1 MGQWLET
8 LTQWLAANPQWL
20 GLALVIV
27 ACMECLAV
35 VGLIVPGTVM
45 VFAIAVLAGNG
56 VLTLG
61 ETLVLGFIGG
71 LLGDLL
77 SYALGRRYHQ
87 GIRSLR
93 GLRDHPEWLLRA
105 EHYFQRYGVASLL
118 VGRFIGPLRPML
130 PMTAGMLDMPFGR
143 FLLVSL
149 CAAAG
154 WSMAY
159 LLPGWSAGAAMR
171 LPLEEGFWSEAAVV
185 VGALLTLIAT
195 TAFGSLRQLRWV
207 TALATGLSIA
217 ILLGLFLGWPH
228 LKELDEGL
236 LAVIQGERSI
246 TLDRVMVLIT
256 RVGDFQTQLWAGVL
270 LCVLLLV
277 LRQWRAAIFS
287 ILTLLGTAMANGA
300 LKASFARVRPEVLME
315 PLSSYSFPSGHSSA
329 AFAFF
334 LTLGVLAGRDQPPRL
349 RLAWL
354 VLASLPAT
362 AIALSR
368 VYLGGALDDRRH
380 RRCIARG
387 EHLRTQP
394 DPGAMARTDG
404 GAAGQGVVADPAGL
418 PGPARCVQRLGATD
432 GDADVSL
439 SVVRRLHRYAPS
451 CSCSSRF

>member
-130 PMTAGMLDMPFGR
+130 PMTAGMLDMPFWR

-368 VYLGGALDDRRH
+368 VYLGVHWMTDVTAGALLAASICALSLTLVQWR
-380 RRCIARG
+380 A
-387 EHLRTQP
+387 P
-394 DPGAMARTDG
+394 MA
-404 GAAGQGVVADPAGL
+404 ALPAKVWWLILPACLGL
-418 PGPARCVQRLGATD
+418 LGAF
-432 GDADVSL
+432 
-439 SVVRRLHRYAPS
+439 SVWALPTAMQMYRYQ
-451 CSCSSRF
+451 

>member
-8 LTQWLAANPQWL
+8 LTQWLAGHPQWL
-20 GLALVIV
+20 GLALLIV

-35 VGLIVPGTVM
+35 VGLIIPGTVL
-45 VFAIAVLAGNG
+45 VFAIAVLAGSG
-56 VLTLG
+56 VLSLG
-61 ETLVLGFIGG
+61 ETLLLGFIGG
-71 LLGDLL
+71 LIGDLL

-93 GLRDHPEWLLRA
+93 GLRDHPEWLVQA

-159 LLPGWSAGAAMR
+159 LLPGWSAGAAIR
-171 LPLEEGFWSEAAVV
+171 LPLEEGFWSEAGIV
-185 VGALLTLIAT
+185 VGALLTLIAA
-195 TAFGSLRQLRWV
+195 TAFGSLRGLRWV
-207 TALATGLSIA
+207 SALSAGLGVA
-217 ILLGLFLGWPH
+217 ILLGLFFGWPH

-236 LAVIQGERSI
+236 LAVIQGARS
-246 TLDRVMVLIT
+246 TTFDRIMVIVT
-256 RVGDFQTQLWAGVL
+256 RAGDFHTQLWAAVL
-270 LCVLLLV
+270 LCLLLLV
-277 LRQWRAAIFS
+277 ARQWRAALFA
-287 ILTLLGTAMANGA
+287 ILTLLGTALANGA
-300 LKASFARVRPEVLME
+300 LKATFARVRPEVLME

-334 LTLGVLAGRDQPPRL
+334 LTLGVLAGRGQPPLL

-368 VYLGGALDDRRH
+368 VYLGVHWTTDVTAGALLAA
-380 RRCIARG
+380 CICAASLTLLQWRSPL
-387 EHLRTQP
+387 H
-394 DPGAMARTDG
+394 AMAPR
-404 GAAGQGVVADPAGL
+404 VWWLILPACLGL
-418 PGPARCVQRLGATD
+418 LGAF
-432 GDADVSL
+432 
-439 SVVRRLHRYAPS
+439 SVWALPTAMQMYRYQ
-451 CSCSSRF
+451 

>member
-8 LTQWLAANPQWL
+8 LTQWLASHPQWL
-20 GLALVIV
+20 GLAVLVL

-35 VGLIVPGTVM
+35 IGLIIPGTVLM
-45 VFAIAVLAGNG
+45 FAVAMLAGSG
-56 VLTLG
+56 ILTLG
-61 ETLVLGFIGG
+61 ETLLLGFIGG
-71 LLGDLL
+71 LIGDLL

-93 GLRDHPEWLLRA
+93 GLRDHPEWLMQA

-159 LLPGWSAGAAMR
+159 LLPGWSAGAAIR
-171 LPLEEGFWSEAAVV
+171 LPLEEGFWSEAGIV
-185 VGALLTLIAT
+185 VGALLTLIAA
-195 TAFGSLRQLRWV
+195 TAFGSLRGLRWV
-207 TALATGLSIA
+207 SALSAGLGVA
-217 ILLGLFLGWPH
+217 ILLGLFFGWPH

-236 LAVIQGERSI
+236 LAVIQGARS
-246 TLDRVMVLIT
+246 TTFDRIMVIVT
-256 RVGDFQTQLWAGVL
+256 RAGDFHTQLWAAVL
-270 LCVLLLV
+270 LCLLLLV
-277 LRQWRAAIFS
+277 ARQWRAALFA
-287 ILTLLGTAMANGA
+287 ILTLLGTALANGA
-300 LKASFARVRPEVLME
+300 LKATFARVRPEVLME

-334 LTLGVLAGRDQPPRL
+334 LTLGVLAGRGQPPRL

-368 VYLGGALDDRRH
+368 VYLGVHWTTDVTAGALLAASICAASLTLVQWRSPLH
-380 RRCIARG
+380 
-387 EHLRTQP
+387 
-394 DPGAMARTDG
+394 AMAPR
-404 GAAGQGVVADPAGL
+404 VWWLILPACLGL
-418 PGPARCVQRLGATD
+418 LGAF
-432 GDADVSL
+432 
-439 SVVRRLHRYAPS
+439 SVWALPTAMQMYRYQ
-451 CSCSSRF
+451 

>member
-8 LTQWLAANPQWL
+8 LTQWLAGHPQWL
-20 GLALVIV
+20 GLALLIV

-35 VGLIVPGTVM
+35 VGLIIPGTVL
-45 VFAIAVLAGNG
+45 VFAIAVLAGSG
-56 VLTLG
+56 VLSLG
-61 ETLVLGFIGG
+61 ETLLLGFIGG
-71 LLGDLL
+71 LIGDLL

-93 GLRDHPEWLLRA
+93 GLRDHPEWLVQA

-159 LLPGWSAGAAMR
+159 LLPGWSAGAAIR
-171 LPLEEGFWSEAAVV
+171 LPLEEGFWSEAGIV
-185 VGALLTLIAT
+185 VGALLTLIAA
-195 TAFGSLRQLRWV
+195 TAFGSLRGLRWV
-207 TALATGLSIA
+207 SALSAGLGVA
-217 ILLGLFLGWPH
+217 ILLGLFFGWPH

-236 LAVIQGERSI
+236 LAVIQGARS
-246 TLDRVMVLIT
+246 TTFDRIMVIVT
-256 RVGDFQTQLWAGVL
+256 RAGDFHTQLWAAVL
-270 LCVLLLV
+270 LCLLLLV
-277 LRQWRAAIFS
+277 ARQWRAALFA
-287 ILTLLGTAMANGA
+287 ILTLLGTALANGA
-300 LKASFARVRPEVLME
+300 LKATFARVRPEVLME

-334 LTLGVLAGRDQPPRL
+334 LTLGVLAGRGQPPRL

-368 VYLGGALDDRRH
+368 VYLGVHWTTDVTAGALLAA
-380 RRCIARG
+380 CICAASLTLVQWRSPL
-387 EHLRTQP
+387 H
-394 DPGAMARTDG
+394 AMAPR
-404 GAAGQGVVADPAGL
+404 VWWLILPACLGL
-418 PGPARCVQRLGATD
+418 LGAF
-432 GDADVSL
+432 
-439 SVVRRLHRYAPS
+439 SVWALPTAMQMYRYQ
-451 CSCSSRF
+451 

>member
-8 LTQWLAANPQWL
+8 LTQWLAGHPQWL
-20 GLALVIV
+20 GLALLIV

-35 VGLIVPGTVM
+35 VGLIIPGTVL
-45 VFAIAVLAGNG
+45 VFAIAVLAGSG
-56 VLTLG
+56 VLSLG
-61 ETLVLGFIGG
+61 ETLLLGFIGG
-71 LLGDLL
+71 LIGDLL

-93 GLRDHPEWLLRA
+93 GLRDHPEWLVQA

-159 LLPGWSAGAAMR
+159 LLPGWSAGAAIR
-171 LPLEEGFWSEAAVV
+171 LPLEEGFWSEAGIV
-185 VGALLTLIAT
+185 VGALLTLIAA
-195 TAFGSLRQLRWV
+195 TAFGSLRSLRWV
-207 TALATGLSIA
+207 SALSAGLGVA
-217 ILLGLFLGWPH
+217 ILLGLFFGWPH

-236 LAVIQGERSI
+236 LAVIQGARS
-246 TLDRVMVLIT
+246 TTFDRIMVIVT
-256 RVGDFQTQLWAGVL
+256 RAGDFHTQLWAAVL
-270 LCVLLLV
+270 LCLLLLV
-277 LRQWRAAIFS
+277 ARQWRAALFA
-287 ILTLLGTAMANGA
+287 ILTLLGTALANGA
-300 LKASFARVRPEVLME
+300 LKATFGRVRPEVLME

-334 LTLGVLAGRDQPPRL
+334 LTLGVLAGRGQPPRL

-368 VYLGGALDDRRH
+368 VYLGVHWTTDVTAGALLAASICAASLTLVQWRSPLH
-380 RRCIARG
+380 
-387 EHLRTQP
+387 
-394 DPGAMARTDG
+394 AMAPRVWWLILS
-404 GAAGQGVVADPAGL
+404 ACMGL
-418 PGPARCVQRLGATD
+418 LGAF
-432 GDADVSL
+432 
-439 SVVRRLHRYAPS
+439 SVWALPTAMQMYRYQ
-451 CSCSSRF
+451 

>member
-8 LTQWLAANPQWL
+8 LTQWLAEHPQWL
-20 GLALVIV
+20 GLALLIV
-27 ACMECLAV
+27 ACIECLAV
-35 VGLIVPGTVM
+35 VGLIIPGTVL
-45 VFAIAVLAGNG
+45 VFAIAVLAGSG
-56 VLTLG
+56 VLSLG
-61 ETLVLGFIGG
+61 ETLLLGFIGG
-71 LLGDLL
+71 LIGDLL

-93 GLRDHPEWLLRA
+93 GLRDHPEWLVQA

-159 LLPGWSAGAAMR
+159 LLPGWSAGAAIR
-171 LPLEEGFWSEAAVV
+171 LPLEEGFWSEAGIV
-185 VGALLTLIAT
+185 VGALLTLIAA
-195 TAFGSLRQLRWV
+195 TAFGSLRGLRWV
-207 TALATGLSIA
+207 SALSAGLGVA
-217 ILLGLFLGWPH
+217 ILLGLFFGWPH

-236 LAVIQGERSI
+236 LTVIQGARS
-246 TLDRVMVLIT
+246 TTFDRIMVIVT
-256 RVGDFQTQLWAGVL
+256 RAGDFHTQLWAAVL
-270 LCVLLLV
+270 LCLLLLV
-277 LRQWRAAIFS
+277 ARQWRAALFA
-287 ILTLLGTAMANGA
+287 ILTLLGTALANGA
-300 LKASFARVRPEVLME
+300 LKATFARVRPEVLME

-334 LTLGVLAGRDQPPRL
+334 LTLGVLAGRGQPPRL

-368 VYLGGALDDRRH
+368 VYLGVHWTTDVTAGALLAA
-380 RRCIARG
+380 CICAASLTLVQWRSPL
-387 EHLRTQP
+387 H
-394 DPGAMARTDG
+394 AMAPR
-404 GAAGQGVVADPAGL
+404 VWWLILPACLGL
-418 PGPARCVQRLGATD
+418 LGAF
-432 GDADVSL
+432 
-439 SVVRRLHRYAPS
+439 SVWALPTAMQMYRYQ
-451 CSCSSRF
+451 

>member
-8 LTQWLAANPQWL
+8 LTQWLAGHPQWL
-20 GLALVIV
+20 GLALLIV

-35 VGLIVPGTVM
+35 VGLIIPGTVL
-45 VFAIAVLAGNG
+45 VFAIAVLAGSG
-56 VLTLG
+56 VLSLG
-61 ETLVLGFIGG
+61 ETLLLGFIGG
-71 LLGDLL
+71 LIGDLL

-93 GLRDHPEWLLRA
+93 GLRDHPEWLVQA

-159 LLPGWSAGAAMR
+159 LLPGWSAGAAIR
-171 LPLEEGFWSEAAVV
+171 LPLEEGFWSEAGIV
-185 VGALLTLIAT
+185 VGALLTLIAA
-195 TAFGSLRQLRWV
+195 TAFGSLRGLRWV
-207 TALATGLSIA
+207 SALSAGLGVA
-217 ILLGLFLGWPH
+217 ILLGLFFGWPH

-236 LAVIQGERSI
+236 LAVIQGARS
-246 TLDRVMVLIT
+246 TTFDRIMVIVT
-256 RVGDFQTQLWAGVL
+256 RAGDFHTQLWAAVL
-270 LCVLLLV
+270 LCLLLLV
-277 LRQWRAAIFS
+277 ARQWRAALFA
-287 ILTLLGTAMANGA
+287 ILTLLGTALANGA
-300 LKASFARVRPEVLME
+300 LKATFARVRPEVLME

-334 LTLGVLAGRDQPPRL
+334 LTLGVLAGRGQPPRL

-368 VYLGGALDDRRH
+368 VYLGVHWTTDVTAGALLAASICAASLTLVQWRSPLH
-380 RRCIARG
+380 
-387 EHLRTQP
+387 
-394 DPGAMARTDG
+394 AMAPR
-404 GAAGQGVVADPAGL
+404 VWWLILPACMGL
-418 PGPARCVQRLGATD
+418 LGAF
-432 GDADVSL
+432 
-439 SVVRRLHRYAPS
+439 SVWALPTAMQMYRYQ
-451 CSCSSRF
+451 

>member
-8 LTQWLAANPQWL
+8 LTQWLAGHPQWL
-20 GLALVIV
+20 GLALLIV

-35 VGLIVPGTVM
+35 VGLIIPGTVL
-45 VFAIAVLAGNG
+45 VFAIAVLAGSG
-56 VLTLG
+56 VLSLG
-61 ETLVLGFIGG
+61 ETLLLGFIGG
-71 LLGDLL
+71 LIGDLL
-77 SYALGRRYHQ
+77 SYTLGRRYHQ

-93 GLRDHPEWLLRA
+93 GLRDHPDWLVQA

-159 LLPGWSAGAAMR
+159 LLPGWSAGAAIR
-171 LPLEEGFWSEAAVV
+171 LPLEEGFWSEAGIV
-185 VGALLTLIAT
+185 VGALLTLIAA
-195 TAFGSLRQLRWV
+195 TAFGSLRGLRWV
-207 TALATGLSIA
+207 SALSAGLGVA
-217 ILLGLFLGWPH
+217 ILLGLFFGWPH

-236 LAVIQGERSI
+236 LAVIQGARS
-246 TLDRVMVLIT
+246 TTFDRIMVIVT
-256 RVGDFQTQLWAGVL
+256 RAGDFHTQLWAAVL
-270 LCVLLLV
+270 LCLLLLV
-277 LRQWRAAIFS
+277 ARQWRAALFA
-287 ILTLLGTAMANGA
+287 ILTLLGTALANGA
-300 LKASFARVRPEVLME
+300 LKATFARVRPEVLME

-334 LTLGVLAGRDQPPRL
+334 LTLGVLAGRGQPPRL

-368 VYLGGALDDRRH
+368 VYLGVHWTTDVTAGALLAASICAASLTLVQWRSPLH
-380 RRCIARG
+380 
-387 EHLRTQP
+387 
-394 DPGAMARTDG
+394 AMAPRVWWLILS
-404 GAAGQGVVADPAGL
+404 ACMGL
-418 PGPARCVQRLGATD
+418 LGAF
-432 GDADVSL
+432 
-439 SVVRRLHRYAPS
+439 SVWALPTAMQMYRYQ
-451 CSCSSRF
+451 

>member
-8 LTQWLAANPQWL
+8 LTQWLAGHPQWL
-20 GLALVIV
+20 GLALLIV

-35 VGLIVPGTVM
+35 VGLIIPGTVL
-45 VFAIAVLAGNG
+45 VFAIAVLAGSG
-56 VLTLG
+56 VLSLG
-61 ETLVLGFIGG
+61 ETLLLGFIGG
-71 LLGDLL
+71 LIGDLL

-93 GLRDHPEWLLRA
+93 GLRDHPEWLMQA

-159 LLPGWSAGAAMR
+159 LLPGWSAGAAIR
-171 LPLEEGFWSEAAVV
+171 LPLEEGFWSEAGIV
-185 VGALLTLIAT
+185 VGALLTLIAA
-195 TAFGSLRQLRWV
+195 TAFGSLRGLRWV
-207 TALATGLSIA
+207 SALSAGLGGA
-217 ILLGLFLGWPH
+217 ILLGLFFGWPH

-236 LAVIQGERSI
+236 LAVIQGARS
-246 TLDRVMVLIT
+246 TTFDRIMVIVT
-256 RVGDFQTQLWAGVL
+256 RAGDFHTQLWAAVL
-270 LCVLLLV
+270 LCLLLLV
-277 LRQWRAAIFS
+277 ARQWRAALFA
-287 ILTLLGTAMANGA
+287 ILTLLGTALANGA
-300 LKASFARVRPEVLME
+300 LKATFARVRPEVLME

-334 LTLGVLAGRDQPPRL
+334 LTLGVLAGRGQPPRL

-354 VLASLPAT
+354 ILASLPAT

-368 VYLGGALDDRRH
+368 VYLGVHWTTDVTAGALLAA
-380 RRCIARG
+380 CICAASLTLVQWRSPL
-387 EHLRTQP
+387 H
-394 DPGAMARTDG
+394 AMAPR
-404 GAAGQGVVADPAGL
+404 VWWLILPACLGL
-418 PGPARCVQRLGATD
+418 LGAF
-432 GDADVSL
+432 
-439 SVVRRLHRYAPS
+439 SVWALPTAMQMYRYQ
-451 CSCSSRF
+451 

>member
-8 LTQWLAANPQWL
+8 LTQWLAGHPQWL
-20 GLALVIV
+20 GLALLIV

-35 VGLIVPGTVM
+35 VGLIIPGTVL
-45 VFAIAVLAGNG
+45 VFAIAVLAGSG
-56 VLTLG
+56 VLSLG
-61 ETLVLGFIGG
+61 ETLLLGFIGG
-71 LLGDLL
+71 LIGDLL

-93 GLRDHPEWLLRA
+93 GLRDHPEWLVQA

-159 LLPGWSAGAAMR
+159 LLPGWSAGAAIR
-171 LPLEEGFWSEAAVV
+171 LPLEEGFWSEAGIV
-185 VGALLTLIAT
+185 VGALLTLIAA
-195 TAFGSLRQLRWV
+195 TAFGSLRGLRWV
-207 TALATGLSIA
+207 SALSAGLGVA
-217 ILLGLFLGWPH
+217 ILLGLFFGWPH

-236 LAVIQGERSI
+236 LAVIQGARS
-246 TLDRVMVLIT
+246 TTFDRIMVIVT
-256 RVGDFQTQLWAGVL
+256 RAGDFHTQLWAAVL
-270 LCVLLLV
+270 LCLLLLV
-277 LRQWRAAIFS
+277 ARQWRAALFA
-287 ILTLLGTAMANGA
+287 ILTLLGTALANGA
-300 LKASFARVRPEVLME
+300 LKATFARVRPEVLME

-334 LTLGVLAGRDQPPRL
+334 LTLGVLAGRGQPPRL

-368 VYLGGALDDRRH
+368 VYLGVHWTTDVTAGALLAA
-380 RRCIARG
+380 CICAASLTLVQWRSPL
-387 EHLRTQP
+387 H
-394 DPGAMARTDG
+394 AMAPR
-404 GAAGQGVVADPAGL
+404 VWWLILPACMGL
-418 PGPARCVQRLGATD
+418 LGAF
-432 GDADVSL
+432 
-439 SVVRRLHRYAPS
+439 SVWALPTAMQMYRYQ
-451 CSCSSRF
+451 

>member
-8 LTQWLAANPQWL
+8 LTQWLAGHPQWL
-20 GLALVIV
+20 GLALLIV

-35 VGLIVPGTVM
+35 VGLLIPGTVL
-45 VFAIAVLAGNG
+45 VFAIAVLAGSG
-56 VLTLG
+56 VLSLG
-61 ETLVLGFIGG
+61 ETLLLGFIGG
-71 LLGDLL
+71 LIGDLL

-93 GLRDHPEWLLRA
+93 GLRDHPEWLVQA

-159 LLPGWSAGAAMR
+159 LLPGWSAGAAIR
-171 LPLEEGFWSEAAVV
+171 LPLEEGFWSEAGIV
-185 VGALLTLIAT
+185 VGALLTLIAA
-195 TAFGSLRQLRWV
+195 TAFGSLRGLRWV
-207 TALATGLSIA
+207 SALSAGLGVA
-217 ILLGLFLGWPH
+217 ILLGLFFGWPH

-236 LAVIQGERSI
+236 LAVIQGARS
-246 TLDRVMVLIT
+246 TTFDRIMVIVT
-256 RVGDFQTQLWAGVL
+256 RAGDFHTQLWAAVL
-270 LCVLLLV
+270 LCLLLLV
-277 LRQWRAAIFS
+277 ARQWRAALFA
-287 ILTLLGTAMANGA
+287 ILTLLGTALANGA
-300 LKASFARVRPEVLME
+300 LKATFARVRPEVLME

-334 LTLGVLAGRDQPPRL
+334 LTLGVLAGRGQPPRL

-368 VYLGGALDDRRH
+368 VYLGVHWTTDVTAGALLAASICAASLTLVQWRSPLH
-380 RRCIARG
+380 
-387 EHLRTQP
+387 
-394 DPGAMARTDG
+394 AMAPR
-404 GAAGQGVVADPAGL
+404 VWWLILPACMGL
-418 PGPARCVQRLGATD
+418 LGAF
-432 GDADVSL
+432 
-439 SVVRRLHRYAPS
+439 SVWALPTAMQMYRYQ
-451 CSCSSRF
+451 

>member
-1 MGQWLET
+1 M
-8 LTQWLAANPQWL
+8 LTTGRNHGAGLHRRAARRP
-20 GLALVIV
+20 
-27 ACMECLAV
+27 
-35 VGLIVPGTVM
+35 
-45 VFAIAVLAGNG
+45 AVLR
-56 VLTLG
+56 
-61 ETLVLGFIGG
+61 
-71 LLGDLL
+71 
-77 SYALGRRYHQ
+77 LGRRYHR

-217 ILLGLFLGWPH
+217 ILLGLFLGWRTSGARRRAACG
-228 LKELDEGL
+228 DR
-236 LAVIQGERSI
+236 GERSI

-256 RVGDFQTQLWAGVL
+256 RVGDFQTSSGPAYCCACCSRSCASGVPRSFHPYPAGYGHGQRRTQGLLRPCQAGGADGAAEQLQL
-270 LCVLLLV
+270 S
-277 LRQWRAAIFS
+277 QRAQF
-287 ILTLLGTAMANGA
+287 G
-300 LKASFARVRPEVLME
+300 RVRL
-315 PLSSYSFPSGHSSA
+315 
-329 AFAFF
+329 F
-334 LTLGVLAGRDQPPRL
+334 LTTGVLAGRDQPPRL

-368 VYLGGALDDRRH
+368 VYGVHWMTDVTAGALLAASICALSLTQCNGAHRW
-380 RRCIARG
+380 RRCR
-387 EHLRTQP
+387 
-394 DPGAMARTDG
+394 
-404 GAAGQGVVADPAGL
+404 QGVVADPAGL
-418 PGPARCVQRLGATD
+418 PGLLGAF
-432 GDADVSL
+432 
-439 SVVRRLHRYAPS
+439 SVWALPTAMQMYRYQ
-451 CSCSSRF
+451 

>member
-8 LTQWLAANPQWL
+8 LTQWLAGHPQWL
-20 GLALVIV
+20 GLALLIV

-35 VGLIVPGTVM
+35 VGLIIPGTVL
-45 VFAIAVLAGNG
+45 VFAIAVLAGSG
-56 VLTLG
+56 VLSLG
-61 ETLVLGFIGG
+61 ETLLLGFIGG
-71 LLGDLL
+71 LIGDLL

-93 GLRDHPEWLLRA
+93 GLRDHPEWLVQA

-159 LLPGWSAGAAMR
+159 LLPGWSAGAAIR
-171 LPLEEGFWSEAAVV
+171 LPLEEGFWSEAGIV
-185 VGALLTLIAT
+185 VGALLTLIAA
-195 TAFGSLRQLRWV
+195 TAFGSLRGLRWV
-207 TALATGLSIA
+207 SALSAGLGVA
-217 ILLGLFLGWPH
+217 ILLGLFFGWPH

-236 LAVIQGERSI
+236 LAVIQGARS
-246 TLDRVMVLIT
+246 TTFDRIMVIVT
-256 RVGDFQTQLWAGVL
+256 RAGDFHTQLWAAVL
-270 LCVLLLV
+270 LCLLLLV
-277 LRQWRAAIFS
+277 ARQWRAALFA
-287 ILTLLGTAMANGA
+287 ILTLLGTALANGA
-300 LKASFARVRPEVLME
+300 LKATFARARPEVLME

-334 LTLGVLAGRDQPPRL
+334 LTLGVLAGRGQPPRL

-368 VYLGGALDDRRH
+368 VYLGVHWTTDVTAGALLAASICAASLTLVQWRSPLH
-380 RRCIARG
+380 
-387 EHLRTQP
+387 
-394 DPGAMARTDG
+394 AMAPR
-404 GAAGQGVVADPAGL
+404 VWWLILPACLGL
-418 PGPARCVQRLGATD
+418 LGAF
-432 GDADVSL
+432 
-439 SVVRRLHRYAPS
+439 SVWALPTAMQMYRYQ
-451 CSCSSRF
+451 

>member
-8 LTQWLAANPQWL
+8 LTQWLAGHPQWL
-20 GLALVIV
+20 GLALLIV

-35 VGLIVPGTVM
+35 VGLIIPGTVL
-45 VFAIAVLAGNG
+45 VFAIAVLAGSG
-56 VLTLG
+56 VLSLG
-61 ETLVLGFIGG
+61 ETLLLGFIGG
-71 LLGDLL
+71 LIGDLL

-93 GLRDHPEWLLRA
+93 GLRDHPEWLVQA

-159 LLPGWSAGAAMR
+159 LLPGWSAGAAIR
-171 LPLEEGFWSEAAVV
+171 LPLEDGFWSEAGIM
-185 VGALLTLIAT
+185 VGALLTLIAA
-195 TAFGSLRQLRWV
+195 TAFGSLRGLRWV
-207 TALATGLSIA
+207 SALSAGLGVA
-217 ILLGLFLGWPH
+217 ILLGLFFGWPH

-236 LAVIQGERSI
+236 LAVIQGARS
-246 TLDRVMVLIT
+246 TTFDRIMVIVT
-256 RVGDFQTQLWAGVL
+256 RAGDFHTQLWAAVL
-270 LCVLLLV
+270 LCLLLLV
-277 LRQWRAAIFS
+277 AGQWRAALFA
-287 ILTLLGTAMANGA
+287 ILTLLGTALANGA
-300 LKASFARVRPEVLME
+300 LKATFARVRPEVLME

-334 LTLGVLAGRDQPPRL
+334 LTLGVLAGRGQPPRL

-368 VYLGGALDDRRH
+368 VYLGVHWTTDVTAGALLAA
-380 RRCIARG
+380 CICAASLTLVQWRSPL
-387 EHLRTQP
+387 H
-394 DPGAMARTDG
+394 AMAPR
-404 GAAGQGVVADPAGL
+404 VWWLILPACLGL
-418 PGPARCVQRLGATD
+418 LGAF
-432 GDADVSL
+432 
-439 SVVRRLHRYAPS
+439 SVWALPTAMQMYRYQ
-451 CSCSSRF
+451 

>member
-8 LTQWLAANPQWL
+8 LTQWLAGHPQWL
-20 GLALVIV
+20 GLALLIV
-27 ACMECLAV
+27 ACIECLAV
-35 VGLIVPGTVM
+35 VGLIIPGTVL
-45 VFAIAVLAGNG
+45 VFAIAVLAGSG
-56 VLTLG
+56 VLSLG
-61 ETLVLGFIGG
+61 ETLLLGFIGG
-71 LLGDLL
+71 LIGDLL

-93 GLRDHPEWLLRA
+93 GLRDHPEWLVQA

-159 LLPGWSAGAAMR
+159 LLPGWSAGAAIR
-171 LPLEEGFWSEAAVV
+171 LPLEEGFWSEAGIV
-185 VGALLTLIAT
+185 VGALLTLIAA
-195 TAFGSLRQLRWV
+195 TAFGSLRGLRWV
-207 TALATGLSIA
+207 SALSAGLGVA
-217 ILLGLFLGWPH
+217 ILLGLFFGWPH

-236 LAVIQGERSI
+236 LTVIQGARS
-246 TLDRVMVLIT
+246 TTFDRIMVIVT
-256 RVGDFQTQLWAGVL
+256 RAGDFHTQLWAAVL
-270 LCVLLLV
+270 LCLLLLV
-277 LRQWRAAIFS
+277 ARQWRAALFA
-287 ILTLLGTAMANGA
+287 ILTLLGTALANGA
-300 LKASFARVRPEVLME
+300 LKATFARVRPEVLME

-334 LTLGVLAGRDQPPRL
+334 LTLGVLAGRGQPPRL

-368 VYLGGALDDRRH
+368 VYLGVHWTTDVTAGALLAA
-380 RRCIARG
+380 CICAASLTLVQWRSPL
-387 EHLRTQP
+387 H
-394 DPGAMARTDG
+394 AMAPR
-404 GAAGQGVVADPAGL
+404 VWWLILPACLGL
-418 PGPARCVQRLGATD
+418 LGAF
-432 GDADVSL
+432 
-439 SVVRRLHRYAPS
+439 SVWALPTAMQMYRYQ
-451 CSCSSRF
+451 

>member
-1 MGQWLET
+1 MSQWLDT
-8 LTQWLAANPQWL
+8 LTQWLASHPQWL
-20 GLALVIV
+20 GLAVLVL

-35 VGLIVPGTVM
+35 IGLIIPGTVLM
-45 VFAIAVLAGNG
+45 FAVAMLAGSG

-61 ETLVLGFIGG
+61 ETLLLGFIGG
-71 LLGDLL
+71 LIGDLL

-93 GLRDHPEWLLRA
+93 GLRDHPEWLVQA

-159 LLPGWSAGAAMR
+159 LLPGWSAGAAIR
-171 LPLEEGFWSEAAVV
+171 LPLEEGFWSEAGIV
-185 VGALLTLIAT
+185 VGALLTLIAA
-195 TAFGSLRQLRWV
+195 TAFGSLRGLRWV
-207 TALATGLSIA
+207 SALSAGLGVA

-236 LAVIQGERSI
+236 LAVIQGARS
-246 TLDRVMVLIT
+246 TTFDRIMVIVT
-256 RVGDFQTQLWAGVL
+256 RAGDFHTQLWAAVL
-270 LCVLLLV
+270 LCLLLLV
-277 LRQWRAAIFS
+277 ARQWRAALFA
-287 ILTLLGTAMANGA
+287 ILTLLGTALANGA
-300 LKASFARVRPEVLME
+300 LKATFARVRPEVLME

-334 LTLGVLAGRDQPPRL
+334 LTLGVLAGRGQPPRL

-368 VYLGGALDDRRH
+368 VYLGVHWTTDVTAGALLAA
-380 RRCIARG
+380 CICAASLTLVQWRSP
-387 EHLRTQP
+387 LN
-394 DPGAMARTDG
+394 AMAPR
-404 GAAGQGVVADPAGL
+404 VWWLILPACLGL
-418 PGPARCVQRLGATD
+418 LGAFSFWALPT
-432 GDADVSL
+432 AMQMY
-439 SVVRRLHRYAPS
+439 RYQ
-451 CSCSSRF
+451 

>member
-1 MGQWLET
+1 MSQWLDT

-20 GLALVIV
+20 GLALVMV

-35 VGLIVPGTVM
+35 VGLIIPGTVM
-45 VFAIAVLAGNG
+45 VFAIAVLAGSG

-61 ETLVLGFIGG
+61 QTLLLGFIGG
-71 LLGDLL
+71 LIGDLL

-171 LPLEEGFWSEAAVV
+171 LPLQDGFWSEAAVV
-185 VGALLTLIAT
+185 VGALLILIGAT
-195 TAFGSLRQLRWV
+195 VYGSRRQLRWV
-207 TALATGLSIA
+207 SAVSAGLSVV
-217 ILLGLFLGWPH
+217 ILLGLFFGWPH

-236 LAVIQGERSI
+236 LAVIQGERSA
-246 TLDRVMVLIT
+246 TFDRVMVVIT
-256 RVGDFQTQLWAGVL
+256 RAGDFHTQLWAAVL
-270 LCVLLLV
+270 LCVLLL
-277 LRQWRAAIFS
+277 LARQWRAALFAVC
-287 ILTLLGTAMANGA
+287 TLLGTAVANGA
-300 LKASFARVRPEVLME
+300 LKATFARVRPEVLME

-334 LTLGVLAGRDQPPRL
+334 LTLGVLAGRGQPPRL

-368 VYLGGALDDRRH
+368 VYLGVHWTTDVTAGALLAASICAASLSLAQWRSPL
-380 RRCIARG
+380 A
-387 EHLRTQP
+387 
-394 DPGAMARTDG
+394 AMAPK
-404 GAAGQGVVADPAGL
+404 VWWLILPACLGL
-418 PGPARCVQRLGATD
+418 LGAFSIWALPT
-432 GDADVSL
+432 AMQMY
-439 SVVRRLHRYAPS
+439 RYQ
-451 CSCSSRF
+451 

>member
-8 LTQWLAANPQWL
+8 LTQWLAGHPQWL
-20 GLALVIV
+20 GLALLIV

-35 VGLIVPGTVM
+35 VGLIIPGTVL
-45 VFAIAVLAGNG
+45 VFAIAVLAGSG
-56 VLTLG
+56 VLSLG
-61 ETLVLGFIGG
+61 ETLLLGFIGG
-71 LLGDLL
+71 LIGDLL

-93 GLRDHPEWLLRA
+93 GLRDHPEWLMQA

-130 PMTAGMLDMPFGR
+130 PMTAGMLDMPLGR

-159 LLPGWSAGAAMR
+159 LLPGWSAGAAIR
-171 LPLEEGFWSEAAVV
+171 LPLEEGFWSEAGIV
-185 VGALLTLIAT
+185 VGALLTLIAA
-195 TAFGSLRQLRWV
+195 TAFGSLRGLRWV
-207 TALATGLSIA
+207 SALSAGLGVA
-217 ILLGLFLGWPH
+217 ILLGLFFGWPH

-236 LAVIQGERSI
+236 LAVIQGARS
-246 TLDRVMVLIT
+246 TTFDRIMVIVT
-256 RVGDFQTQLWAGVL
+256 RAGDFHTQLWAAVL
-270 LCVLLLV
+270 LCLLLLV
-277 LRQWRAAIFS
+277 ARQWRAALFA
-287 ILTLLGTAMANGA
+287 ILTLLGTALANGA
-300 LKASFARVRPEVLME
+300 LKATFARVRPEVLME

-334 LTLGVLAGRDQPPRL
+334 LTLGVLAGRGQPPRL

-368 VYLGGALDDRRH
+368 VYLGVHWTTDVTAGALLAASICAASLTLVQWRSPLH
-380 RRCIARG
+380 
-387 EHLRTQP
+387 
-394 DPGAMARTDG
+394 AMAPR
-404 GAAGQGVVADPAGL
+404 VWWLILPACLGL
-418 PGPARCVQRLGATD
+418 
-432 GDADVSL
+432 L
-439 SVVRRLHRYAPS
+439 SAFSVWALPTAMQMYRYQ
-451 CSCSSRF
+451 

>member
-8 LTQWLAANPQWL
+8 LTQWLAGHPQWL
-20 GLALVIV
+20 GLALLIV

-35 VGLIVPGTVM
+35 VGLIIPGTVL
-45 VFAIAVLAGNG
+45 VFAIAVLAGSG
-56 VLTLG
+56 VLSLG
-61 ETLVLGFIGG
+61 ETLLLGFIGG
-71 LLGDLL
+71 LIGDLL

-93 GLRDHPEWLLRA
+93 GLRDHPEWLVQA

-159 LLPGWSAGAAMR
+159 LLPGWSAGAAIR
-171 LPLEEGFWSEAAVV
+171 LPLEEGFWSEAGIV
-185 VGALLTLIAT
+185 VGALLTLIAA
-195 TAFGSLRQLRWV
+195 TAFGSLRGLRWV
-207 TALATGLSIA
+207 SALSAGLGVA
-217 ILLGLFLGWPH
+217 ILLGLFFGWPH

-236 LAVIQGERSI
+236 LAVIQGARS
-246 TLDRVMVLIT
+246 TTFDRVMVIVT
-256 RVGDFQTQLWAGVL
+256 RAGDFHTQLWAAVL
-270 LCVLLLV
+270 LCLLLLV
-277 LRQWRAAIFS
+277 ARQWRAALFA
-287 ILTLLGTAMANGA
+287 ILTLLGTALANGA
-300 LKASFARVRPEVLME
+300 LKATFARVRPEVLME

-334 LTLGVLAGRDQPPRL
+334 LTLGVLAGRGQPPRL

-368 VYLGGALDDRRH
+368 VYLGVHWTTDVTAGALLAASICAASLTLVQWRSPLH
-380 RRCIARG
+380 
-387 EHLRTQP
+387 
-394 DPGAMARTDG
+394 AMAPR
-404 GAAGQGVVADPAGL
+404 VWWLILPACLGL
-418 PGPARCVQRLGATD
+418 LGAF
-432 GDADVSL
+432 
-439 SVVRRLHRYAPS
+439 SVWALPTAMQMYRYQ
-451 CSCSSRF
+451 

>member
-8 LTQWLAANPQWL
+8 LTQWLAGHPQWL
-20 GLALVIV
+20 GLALLIV

-35 VGLIVPGTVM
+35 VGLIIPGTVL
-45 VFAIAVLAGNG
+45 VFAIAVLAGSG
-56 VLTLG
+56 VLSLG
-61 ETLVLGFIGG
+61 ETLLLGFIGG
-71 LLGDLL
+71 LIGDLL

-93 GLRDHPEWLLRA
+93 GLRDHPEWLVQA

-159 LLPGWSAGAAMR
+159 LLPGWSAGAAIR
-171 LPLEEGFWSEAAVV
+171 LPLEEGFWSEAGIV
-185 VGALLTLIAT
+185 VGALLTLIAA
-195 TAFGSLRQLRWV
+195 TAFGSLRGLRWV
-207 TALATGLSIA
+207 SALSAGLGVA
-217 ILLGLFLGWPH
+217 ILLGLFFGWPH

-236 LAVIQGERSI
+236 LAVIQGARS
-246 TLDRVMVLIT
+246 TTFDRIMVIVT
-256 RVGDFQTQLWAGVL
+256 RAGDFHTQLWAAVL
-270 LCVLLLV
+270 LCLLLLV
-277 LRQWRAAIFS
+277 ARQWRAALFA
-287 ILTLLGTAMANGA
+287 ILTLLGTALANGA
-300 LKASFARVRPEVLME
+300 LKATFARVRPEVLME

-334 LTLGVLAGRDQPPRL
+334 LTLGVLAGRGQPPRL

-368 VYLGGALDDRRH
+368 VYLGVHWTTDVTAGALLAA
-380 RRCIARG
+380 CICAASLTLVQWRSPL
-387 EHLRTQP
+387 H
-394 DPGAMARTDG
+394 AMAPR
-404 GAAGQGVVADPAGL
+404 AWWLILPACLGL
-418 PGPARCVQRLGATD
+418 LGAF
-432 GDADVSL
+432 
-439 SVVRRLHRYAPS
+439 SVWALPTAMQMYRYQ
-451 CSCSSRF
+451 

>member
-1 MGQWLET
+1 MSQWLDT
-8 LTQWLAANPQWL
+8 LTQWLAAHPQWL
-20 GLALVIV
+20 GLALLAV

-35 VGLIVPGTVM
+35 VGLLVPGTVLI
-45 VFAIAVLAGNG
+45 FAIAVLAGSG
-56 VLTLG
+56 VLSLG

-71 LLGDLL
+71 LTGDLL

-149 CAAAG
+149 CAAVG

-159 LLPGWSAGAAMR
+159 LLPGWSAGAAWR
-171 LPLEEGFWSEAAVV
+171 LPLAEGFWSEAAMVI
-185 VGALLTLIAT
+185 GALLILVTAT
-195 TAFGSLRQLRWV
+195 VLGSLRQLRWV
-207 TALATGLSIA
+207 SALSAGLSLA

-236 LAVIQGERSI
+236 LAVIQGERSAL
-246 TLDRVMVLIT
+246 LDRLMVVVT
-256 RVGDFQTQLWAGVL
+256 RAGDFHTQLWAGVL
-270 LCVLLLV
+270 LGALLL
-277 LRQWRAAIFS
+277 LSRQWRAALFA
-287 ILTLLGTAMANGA
+287 ILTLLGTALANGA
-300 LKASFARVRPEVLME
+300 LKAAFARVRPEVLME

-334 LTLGVLAGRDQPPRL
+334 LTLGVLAGRGQPPRL

-354 VLASLPAT
+354 LLACLPAT

-368 VYLGGALDDRRH
+368 VYLGVHWATDVTAGAL
-380 RRCIARG
+380 
-387 EHLRTQP
+387 L
-394 DPGAMARTDG
+394 
-404 GAAGQGVVADPAGL
+404 AAGICAASLTLVQWRSPLAALSPRVWWLVLPACLGL
-418 PGPARCVQRLGATD
+418 LGAFSIWALPT
-432 GDADVSL
+432 AMQMY
-439 SVVRRLHRYAPS
+439 RYQ
-451 CSCSSRF
+451 

>member
-1 MGQWLET
+1 MSQWLDT
-8 LTQWLAANPQWL
+8 LTQWLAAHPQWL
-20 GLALVIV
+20 GLALLAV

-35 VGLIVPGTVM
+35 VGLLVPGTVLI
-45 VFAIAVLAGNG
+45 FAIAVLAGSG
-56 VLTLG
+56 VLSLG

-71 LLGDLL
+71 LTGDLL

-149 CAAAG
+149 CAAVG

-159 LLPGWSAGAAMR
+159 LLPGWSAGAAWR
-171 LPLEEGFWSEAAVV
+171 LPLAEGFWSEAAMVI
-185 VGALLTLIAT
+185 GALLALVTAT
-195 TAFGSLRQLRWV
+195 VLGSLRQLRWV
-207 TALATGLSIA
+207 SALSAGLSLA

-236 LAVIQGERSI
+236 LAVIQGERSA
-246 TLDRVMVLIT
+246 LLGRLMVVVT
-256 RVGDFQTQLWAGVL
+256 RAGDFHTQLWAGVL
-270 LCVLLLV
+270 LGALLL
-277 LRQWRAAIFS
+277 LSRQWRAALFA
-287 ILTLLGTAMANGA
+287 ILTLLGTALANGA
-300 LKASFARVRPEVLME
+300 LKAAFARVRPEVLME

-334 LTLGVLAGRDQPPRL
+334 LTLGVLAGRGQPPRL

-354 VLASLPAT
+354 LLACLPAT

-368 VYLGGALDDRRH
+368 VYLGVHWATDVTAGAL
-380 RRCIARG
+380 
-387 EHLRTQP
+387 L
-394 DPGAMARTDG
+394 
-404 GAAGQGVVADPAGL
+404 AAGICAASLTLVQWRSPLAALSPRVWWLVLPACLGL
-418 PGPARCVQRLGATD
+418 LGAFSIWALPT
-432 GDADVSL
+432 AMQMY
-439 SVVRRLHRYAPS
+439 RYQ
-451 CSCSSRF
+451 

>member
-8 LTQWLAANPQWL
+8 LTQWLAGHPQWL
-20 GLALVIV
+20 GLALLIV

-35 VGLIVPGTVM
+35 VGLIIPGTVL
-45 VFAIAVLAGNG
+45 VFAIAVLAGSG
-56 VLTLG
+56 VLSLG
-61 ETLVLGFIGG
+61 ETLLLGFIGG
-71 LLGDLL
+71 LIGDLL

-93 GLRDHPEWLLRA
+93 GLRDHPEWLVQA

-159 LLPGWSAGAAMR
+159 LLPGWSAGAAIR
-171 LPLEEGFWSEAAVV
+171 LPLEEGFWSEAGIV
-185 VGALLTLIAT
+185 VGALLTLIAA
-195 TAFGSLRQLRWV
+195 TAFGSLRGLRWV
-207 TALATGLSIA
+207 SALSAGLGVA
-217 ILLGLFLGWPH
+217 ILLGLFFGWPH

-236 LAVIQGERSI
+236 LAVIQGARS
-246 TLDRVMVLIT
+246 TTFDRIMVIVT
-256 RVGDFQTQLWAGVL
+256 RAGDFHTQLWAALL
-270 LCVLLLV
+270 LCLLLLV
-277 LRQWRAAIFS
+277 ARQWRAALFA
-287 ILTLLGTAMANGA
+287 ILTLLGTALANGA
-300 LKASFARVRPEVLME
+300 LKATFARVRPEVLME

-334 LTLGVLAGRDQPPRL
+334 LTLGVLAGRGQPPRL

-368 VYLGGALDDRRH
+368 VYLGVHWTTDVTAGALLAA
-380 RRCIARG
+380 CICAASLTLVQWRSPL
-387 EHLRTQP
+387 H
-394 DPGAMARTDG
+394 AMAPR
-404 GAAGQGVVADPAGL
+404 VWWLILPACMGL
-418 PGPARCVQRLGATD
+418 LGAF
-432 GDADVSL
+432 
-439 SVVRRLHRYAPS
+439 SVWALPTAMQMYRYQ
-451 CSCSSRF
+451 

>member
-8 LTQWLAANPQWL
+8 LTQWLAGHPQWL
-20 GLALVIV
+20 GLALLIV

-35 VGLIVPGTVM
+35 VGLIIPGTVL
-45 VFAIAVLAGNG
+45 VFAIAVLAGSG
-56 VLTLG
+56 VLSLG
-61 ETLVLGFIGG
+61 ETLLLGFIGG
-71 LLGDLL
+71 LIGDLL

-93 GLRDHPEWLLRA
+93 GLRDHPEWLVQA

-159 LLPGWSAGAAMR
+159 LLPGWSAGAAIR
-171 LPLEEGFWSEAAVV
+171 LPLEEGFWSEAGIV
-185 VGALLTLIAT
+185 VGALLTLIAA
-195 TAFGSLRQLRWV
+195 TAFGSLRSLRWV
-207 TALATGLSIA
+207 SALSAGLGVA
-217 ILLGLFLGWPH
+217 ILLGLFFGWPH

-236 LAVIQGERSI
+236 LAVIQGARS
-246 TLDRVMVLIT
+246 TTFDRIMVIVT
-256 RVGDFQTQLWAGVL
+256 RAGDFHTQLWAAVL
-270 LCVLLLV
+270 LSLLLLV
-277 LRQWRAAIFS
+277 ARQWRAALFA
-287 ILTLLGTAMANGA
+287 ILTLLGTALANGA
-300 LKASFARVRPEVLME
+300 LKATFGRVRPEVLME

-334 LTLGVLAGRDQPPRL
+334 LTLGVLAGRGQPPRL

-368 VYLGGALDDRRH
+368 VYLGVHWTTDVTAGALLAASICAASLTLVQWRSPLH
-380 RRCIARG
+380 
-387 EHLRTQP
+387 
-394 DPGAMARTDG
+394 AMAPR
-404 GAAGQGVVADPAGL
+404 VWWLILPACLGL
-418 PGPARCVQRLGATD
+418 LGAF
-432 GDADVSL
+432 
-439 SVVRRLHRYAPS
+439 SVWALPTAMQMYRYQ
-451 CSCSSRF
+451 

>member
-8 LTQWLAANPQWL
+8 LTQWLAGHPQWL
-20 GLALVIV
+20 GLALLIV

-35 VGLIVPGTVM
+35 VGLIIPGTVL
-45 VFAIAVLAGNG
+45 VFAIAVLAGSG
-56 VLTLG
+56 VLSLG
-61 ETLVLGFIGG
+61 ETLLLGFIGG
-71 LLGDLL
+71 LIGDLL

-93 GLRDHPEWLLRA
+93 GLRDHPEWLVQA

-159 LLPGWSAGAAMR
+159 LLPGWSAGAAIR
-171 LPLEEGFWSEAAVV
+171 LPLEEGFWSEAGIV
-185 VGALLTLIAT
+185 VGALLTLIAA
-195 TAFGSLRQLRWV
+195 TAFGSLRGLRWV
-207 TALATGLSIA
+207 SALSAGLGVA
-217 ILLGLFLGWPH
+217 ILLGLFFGWPH

-236 LAVIQGERSI
+236 LAVIQGARS
-246 TLDRVMVLIT
+246 TTFDRVMVIVT
-256 RVGDFQTQLWAGVL
+256 RAGDFHTQLWAALL
-270 LCVLLLV
+270 LCLLLLV
-277 LRQWRAAIFS
+277 ARQWRAALFA
-287 ILTLLGTAMANGA
+287 ILTLLGTALANGA
-300 LKASFARVRPEVLME
+300 LKATFARVRPEVLME

-334 LTLGVLAGRDQPPRL
+334 LTLGVLAGRGQPPRL

-368 VYLGGALDDRRH
+368 VYLGVHWTTDVTAGALLAASICAASLTLVQWRSPLH
-380 RRCIARG
+380 
-387 EHLRTQP
+387 
-394 DPGAMARTDG
+394 AMAPR
-404 GAAGQGVVADPAGL
+404 VWWLILPACLGL
-418 PGPARCVQRLGATD
+418 LGAF
-432 GDADVSL
+432 
-439 SVVRRLHRYAPS
+439 SVWALPTAMQMYRYQ
-451 CSCSSRF
+451 

>member
-8 LTQWLAANPQWL
+8 LTQWLAGHPQWL
-20 GLALVIV
+20 GLALLIV

-35 VGLIVPGTVM
+35 VGLIIPGTVL
-45 VFAIAVLAGNG
+45 VFAIAVLAGSG
-56 VLTLG
+56 VLSLG
-61 ETLVLGFIGG
+61 ETLLLGFIGG
-71 LLGDLL
+71 LIGDLL
-77 SYALGRRYHQ
+77 SYTLGRRYHQ

-93 GLRDHPEWLLRA
+93 GLRDHPDWLVQA

-159 LLPGWSAGAAMR
+159 LLPGWSAGAAIR
-171 LPLEEGFWSEAAVV
+171 LPLEEGFWSEAGIV
-185 VGALLTLIAT
+185 VGALLTLIAA
-195 TAFGSLRQLRWV
+195 TAFGSLRGLRWV
-207 TALATGLSIA
+207 SALSAGLGVA
-217 ILLGLFLGWPH
+217 ILLGLFFGWPH

-236 LAVIQGERSI
+236 LAVIQGARS
-246 TLDRVMVLIT
+246 TTFDRIMVIVT
-256 RVGDFQTQLWAGVL
+256 RAGDFHTQLWAAVL
-270 LCVLLLV
+270 LCLLLLV
-277 LRQWRAAIFS
+277 ARQWRAALFA
-287 ILTLLGTAMANGA
+287 ILTLLGTALANGA
-300 LKASFARVRPEVLME
+300 LKATFARVRPEVLME

-334 LTLGVLAGRDQPPRL
+334 LTLGVLAGRGQPPRL

-368 VYLGGALDDRRH
+368 VYLGVHWTTDVTAGALLAASICAASLTLVQWRSPLH
-380 RRCIARG
+380 
-387 EHLRTQP
+387 
-394 DPGAMARTDG
+394 AMAPR
-404 GAAGQGVVADPAGL
+404 VWWLILPACLGL
-418 PGPARCVQRLGATD
+418 
-432 GDADVSL
+432 L
-439 SVVRRLHRYAPS
+439 SAFSVWALPTAMQMYRYQ
-451 CSCSSRF
+451 

>member
-8 LTQWLAANPQWL
+8 LTQWLAGHPQWL
-20 GLALVIV
+20 GLALLIV

-35 VGLIVPGTVM
+35 VGLIIPGTVL
-45 VFAIAVLAGNG
+45 VFAIAVLAGSG
-56 VLTLG
+56 VLSLG
-61 ETLVLGFIGG
+61 ETLLLGFIGG
-71 LLGDLL
+71 LIGDLL

-93 GLRDHPEWLLRA
+93 GLRDHPEWLVQA

-159 LLPGWSAGAAMR
+159 LLPGWSAGAAIR
-171 LPLEEGFWSEAAVV
+171 LPLEDGFWSEAGIV
-185 VGALLTLIAT
+185 VGALLTLIAA
-195 TAFGSLRQLRWV
+195 TAFGSLRGLRWV
-207 TALATGLSIA
+207 SALSAGLGVA
-217 ILLGLFLGWPH
+217 ILLGLFFGWPH

-236 LAVIQGERSI
+236 LAVIQGARS
-246 TLDRVMVLIT
+246 TTFDRIMVIVT
-256 RVGDFQTQLWAGVL
+256 RAGDFHTQLWAAVL
-270 LCVLLLV
+270 LCLLLLV
-277 LRQWRAAIFS
+277 ARQWRAALFA
-287 ILTLLGTAMANGA
+287 ILTLLGTALANGA
-300 LKASFARVRPEVLME
+300 LKATFARVRPEVLME

-334 LTLGVLAGRDQPPRL
+334 LTLGVLAGRGQPPRL

-368 VYLGGALDDRRH
+368 VYLGVHWTTDVTAGALLAASICAASLTLVQWRSPLH
-380 RRCIARG
+380 
-387 EHLRTQP
+387 
-394 DPGAMARTDG
+394 AMAPR
-404 GAAGQGVVADPAGL
+404 VWWLILPACMGL
-418 PGPARCVQRLGATD
+418 LGAF
-432 GDADVSL
+432 
-439 SVVRRLHRYAPS
+439 SVWALPTAMQMYRYQ
-451 CSCSSRF
+451 

>member
-8 LTQWLAANPQWL
+8 LTQWLAGHPQWL
-20 GLALVIV
+20 GLALLIV

-35 VGLIVPGTVM
+35 VGLIIPGTVL
-45 VFAIAVLAGNG
+45 VFAIAVLAGSG
-56 VLTLG
+56 VLSLG
-61 ETLVLGFIGG
+61 ETLLLGFIGG
-71 LLGDLL
+71 LIGDLL

-93 GLRDHPEWLLRA
+93 GLRDHPEWLVQA

-159 LLPGWSAGAAMR
+159 LLPGWSAGAAIR
-171 LPLEEGFWSEAAVV
+171 LPLEEGFWSEAGIV
-185 VGALLTLIAT
+185 VGALLTLIAA
-195 TAFGSLRQLRWV
+195 TAFGSLRGLRWV
-207 TALATGLSIA
+207 SALSAGLGVA
-217 ILLGLFLGWPH
+217 ILLGLFFGWPH

-236 LAVIQGERSI
+236 LAVIQGARS
-246 TLDRVMVLIT
+246 TTFDRIMVIVT
-256 RVGDFQTQLWAGVL
+256 RAGDFHTQLWAAVL
-270 LCVLLLV
+270 LCLLLLV
-277 LRQWRAAIFS
+277 ARQRRAALFA
-287 ILTLLGTAMANGA
+287 ILTLLGTALANGA
-300 LKASFARVRPEVLME
+300 LKATFARVRPEVLME

-334 LTLGVLAGRDQPPRL
+334 LTLGVLAGRGQPPRL

-362 AIALSR
+362 AIAFSR
-368 VYLGGALDDRRH
+368 VYLGVHWTTDVTAGALLAASICAASLTLVQWRSPLH
-380 RRCIARG
+380 
-387 EHLRTQP
+387 
-394 DPGAMARTDG
+394 AMAPR
-404 GAAGQGVVADPAGL
+404 VWWLILPACMGL
-418 PGPARCVQRLGATD
+418 LGAF
-432 GDADVSL
+432 
-439 SVVRRLHRYAPS
+439 SVWALPTAMQMYRYQ
-451 CSCSSRF
+451 

>member
-8 LTQWLAANPQWL
+8 LTQWLAGHPQWL
-20 GLALVIV
+20 GLALLIV

-35 VGLIVPGTVM
+35 VGLIIPGTVL
-45 VFAIAVLAGNG
+45 VFAIAVLAGSG
-56 VLTLG
+56 VLSLG
-61 ETLVLGFIGG
+61 ETLLLGFIGG
-71 LLGDLL
+71 LIGDLL

-93 GLRDHPEWLLRA
+93 GLRDHPEWLVQA

-159 LLPGWSAGAAMR
+159 LLPGWSAGAAIR
-171 LPLEEGFWSEAAVV
+171 LPLEEGFWSEAGIV
-185 VGALLTLIAT
+185 VGALLTLIAA
-195 TAFGSLRQLRWV
+195 TAFGSLRSLRWV
-207 TALATGLSIA
+207 SALSAGLGVA
-217 ILLGLFLGWPH
+217 ILLGLFFGWPH

-236 LAVIQGERSI
+236 LAVIQGARS
-246 TLDRVMVLIT
+246 TTFDRIMVIVT
-256 RVGDFQTQLWAGVL
+256 RAGDFHTQLWAAVL
-270 LCVLLLV
+270 LCLLLLV
-277 LRQWRAAIFS
+277 ARQWRAALFA
-287 ILTLLGTAMANGA
+287 ILTLLGTALANGA
-300 LKASFARVRPEVLME
+300 LKATFGRVRPEVLMD

-334 LTLGVLAGRDQPPRL
+334 LTLGVLAGRGQPPRL

-368 VYLGGALDDRRH
+368 VYLGVHWTTDVTAGALLAA
-380 RRCIARG
+380 CICAASLTLVQWRSPL
-387 EHLRTQP
+387 H
-394 DPGAMARTDG
+394 AMAPR
-404 GAAGQGVVADPAGL
+404 VWWLILPACLGL
-418 PGPARCVQRLGATD
+418 LGAF
-432 GDADVSL
+432 
-439 SVVRRLHRYAPS
+439 SVWALPTAMQMYRYQ
-451 CSCSSRF
+451 

>member
-8 LTQWLAANPQWL
+8 LTQWLAGHPQWL
-20 GLALVIV
+20 GLALLIV
-27 ACMECLAV
+27 ACIECLAV
-35 VGLIVPGTVM
+35 VGLIIPGTVL
-45 VFAIAVLAGNG
+45 VFAIAVLAGSG
-56 VLTLG
+56 VLSLG
-61 ETLVLGFIGG
+61 ETLLLGFIGG
-71 LLGDLL
+71 LIGDLL

-93 GLRDHPEWLLRA
+93 GLRDHPEWLVQA

-159 LLPGWSAGAAMR
+159 LLPGWSAGAAIR
-171 LPLEEGFWSEAAVV
+171 LPLEEGFWSEAGIV
-185 VGALLTLIAT
+185 VGALLTLIAA
-195 TAFGSLRQLRWV
+195 TAFGSLRGLRWV
-207 TALATGLSIA
+207 SALSAGLGVA
-217 ILLGLFLGWPH
+217 ILLGLFFGWPH

-236 LAVIQGERSI
+236 LTVIQGARS
-246 TLDRVMVLIT
+246 TTFDRIMVIVT
-256 RVGDFQTQLWAGVL
+256 RAGDFHTQLWAAVL
-270 LCVLLLV
+270 LCLLLLV
-277 LRQWRAAIFS
+277 ARQWRAALFA
-287 ILTLLGTAMANGA
+287 ILTLLGTALANGA
-300 LKASFARVRPEVLME
+300 LKATFARVRPEVLME

-334 LTLGVLAGRDQPPRL
+334 LTLGVLAGRGQPPRL

-368 VYLGGALDDRRH
+368 VYLGVHWTTDVTAGALLAA
-380 RRCIARG
+380 CICAASLTLVQWRSPL
-387 EHLRTQP
+387 H
-394 DPGAMARTDG
+394 AMAPR
-404 GAAGQGVVADPAGL
+404 VWWLILPACLGL
-418 PGPARCVQRLGATD
+418 PGAF
-432 GDADVSL
+432 
-439 SVVRRLHRYAPS
+439 SVWALPTAMQMYRYQ
-451 CSCSSRF
+451 